1 MRIGVISTYDKRG
14 GAGRFFTFL
23 LAFLIS
29 IAAVFLW
36 VGIKIRPFVTSVAE
50 GYAKNAVYT
59 LLSSVVEE
67 ELKKYDYSFID
78 IQKDDSGKVIAAN
91 VNAIEVSLLKSRLIL
106 SIKDKIAVMEEKK
119 VSVPLGNFT
128 PYYFMSGL
136 GPKVPMRFMIISNT
150 HADLLENFESGGIN
164 QTLYTLSLNAVT
176 RVTIYIPGIRGSVD
190 IESEIP
196 VAKTLIVGE
205 VPESY
210 TNVVGVE
217 GRPEDILLYAN

>member
-14 GAGRFFTFL
+14 GAGRLFTFL

-29 IAAVFLW
+29 LAAVFLW
-36 VGIKIRPFVTSVAE
+36 VGIRIRPFVTSVAE
-50 GYAKNAVYT
+50 GYAKNAVYAC
-59 LLSSVVEE
+59 LSSVIEE
-67 ELKKYDYSFID
+67 ELEKNDYTFID
-78 IQKDDSGKVIAAN
+78 IQRDDNGKVIAAN
-91 VNAIEVSLLKSRLIL
+91 VNALEISLLKSRLIL

-128 PYYFMSGL
+128 PYYFLSGL
-136 GPKVPMRFMIISNT
+136 GPKVPLRFLIISNT
-150 HADLLENFESGGIN
+150 HADLEENFESGGIN
-164 QTLYTLSLNAVT
+164 QTLYTLSLNTVT
-176 RVTIYIPGIRGSVD
+176 QVALYIPGLRSSVD

-196 VAKTLIVGE
+196 VAKTLILGD

-217 GRPEDILLYAN
+217 GRPEDIILDAN